1 MKRRQK
7 VKRHYF
13 EAVCSLFV
21 TGLGQIVKG
30 ESKRGLKILLCFYFV
45 LPGAA
50 YAALIINGLLFLII
64 LALAIL
70 TGITLWIYSVWD
82 ALCADLSS

>member
-1 MKRRQK
+1 MKRK

-13 EAVCSLFV
+13 EAVCSFFV

-30 ESKRGLKILLCFYFV
+30 ESKKGLKILLCFYFV

-50 YAALIINGLLFLII
+50 YAALIINGYLFLLI
-64 LALAIL
+64 LGLAIL
-70 TGITLWIYSVWD
+70 TGITLWTYSVWD
-82 ALCADLSS
+82 ALCADLSN

>member
-1 MKRRQK
+1 MKRK

-13 EAVCSLFV
+13 EAACSFLV

-30 ESKRGLKILLCFYFV
+30 ESKKGLKILLCFYFV

-50 YAALIINGLLFLII
+50 YAALIINGYLFLII

-70 TGITLWIYSVWD
+70 TGITLWTYSVWD
-82 ALCADLSS
+82 ALCADLSN